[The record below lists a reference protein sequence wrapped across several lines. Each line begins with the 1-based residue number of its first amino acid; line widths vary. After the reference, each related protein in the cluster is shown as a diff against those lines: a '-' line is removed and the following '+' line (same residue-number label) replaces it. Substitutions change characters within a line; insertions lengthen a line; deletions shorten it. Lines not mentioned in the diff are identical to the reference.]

1 MPPVTDSDACTCCGV
16 ACGGVTHCFVV
27 ESSVIPR
34 DAQNSCVGC
43 IALMKLLTP
52 ETPGAAQA
60 VKTKPAMITSCLKNT
75 ASTPGR

>member
-1 MPPVTDSDACTCCGV
+1 
-16 ACGGVTHCFVV
+16 
-27 ESSVIPR
+27 
-34 DAQNSCVGC
+34 
-43 IALMKLLTP
+43 MKLLTP